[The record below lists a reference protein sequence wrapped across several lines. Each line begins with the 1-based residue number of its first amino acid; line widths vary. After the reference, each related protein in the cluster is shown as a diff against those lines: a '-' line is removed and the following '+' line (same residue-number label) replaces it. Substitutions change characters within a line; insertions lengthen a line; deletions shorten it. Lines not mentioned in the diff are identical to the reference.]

1 MKSTTRWTLRAV
13 IFILLAMLIL
23 PVDIPYFRLESTVTI
38 RKRQPPLTR
47 HVQVAKDSVITT
59 LQFGDDSI
67 AYFTTRMAAPIE
79 RPPLVDDA
87 GGPTSDSEPP

>member
-23 PVDIPYFRLESTVTI
+23 PIDIPYFRLESTVTI

-67 AYFTTRMAAPIE
+67 GYFTTRMAAPIE

-87 GGPTSDSEPP
+87 SGPTSDSESP